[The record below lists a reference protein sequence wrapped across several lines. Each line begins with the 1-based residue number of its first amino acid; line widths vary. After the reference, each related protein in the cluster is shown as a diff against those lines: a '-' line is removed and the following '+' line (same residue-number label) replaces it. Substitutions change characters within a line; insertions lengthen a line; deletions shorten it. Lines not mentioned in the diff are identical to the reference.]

1 MELLLSR
8 KGIEYDFE
16 RSRYDVFKS
25 LKGFEVQVVLE
36 YQDMDDYLEDVV
48 FFSTY
53 RKARA
58 FVKSEIAMEI
68 EDLG

>member
-1 MELLLSR
+1 MELVLSR
-8 KGIEYDFE
+8 KGIPAFD
-16 RSRYDVFKS
+16 SRYDIFKS
-25 LKGFEVQVVLE
+25 LKGFEVHAIDESMPTDWPE
-36 YQDMDDYLEDVV
+36 YLWSVSY
-48 FFSTY
+48 FSTY

>member
-1 MELLLSR
+1 MPTDWP
-8 KGIEYDFE
+8 EYLW
-16 RSRYDVFKS
+16 SVSY
-25 LKGFEVQVVLE
+25 
-36 YQDMDDYLEDVV
+36 
-48 FFSTY
+48 FSTY